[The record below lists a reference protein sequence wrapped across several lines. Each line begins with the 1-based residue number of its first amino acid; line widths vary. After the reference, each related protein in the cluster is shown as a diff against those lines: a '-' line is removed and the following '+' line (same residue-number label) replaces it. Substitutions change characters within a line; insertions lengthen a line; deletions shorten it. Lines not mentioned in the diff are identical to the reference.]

1 MSVHSISASLL
12 MESHINGVSAESDLI
27 QYKLQR
33 LPGQA
38 KFSEVEITRVYQGYD
53 QLYNWRL
60 MIEEGIDSLRM
71 VSVEIL
77 APDLVTVVRKV
88 TLHNCWPHRWQ
99 LPNLDASSN
108 EPAIETISLA
118 YERITGSLGGA
129 GPGDAYAG
137 EGTADGTGPIAN
149 STASGLAL
157 EDQAFDDS
165 FWNKPSD
172 LSALEDKYSAALE
185 LAAQAG
191 ELFDPNEETWD
202 PPEAVDDPTAAK
214 HGGDGSGPVIVG
226 NASGATQVF
235 SDTGGGEGAKSGRG
249 AQAEAEYGDE
259 GESIDP
265 NEETWDAPDS
275 VDDPTAASNGGDG
288 SGPVIV
294 GNAAGTEQ
302 VFADSTS
309 DDGVPLD
316 PNEET
321 WDAPEAV
328 DDPTAARNGGD
339 GTGPV
344 IVGNAGGASQ
354 EFADTAGG
362 TGPKDPNEESWDA
375 IQGEGEQDF
384 RDNDLTK
391 FQGEGEQD
399 FRDNDTTKFE
409 GVPTEFAVTS
419 DDGKPID
426 PNEETWDAPSAFEDP
441 TAGRNGGDGSGPI
454 GGRGAQEAFDGGAGS
469 GPIDNEKVDYGGSA
483 AADDPTAGKSGGDG
497 SGPIG
502 GRGAAAEAD
511 YGSPGSGPIGGR
523 GEGGGGQTE

>member
-1 MSVHSISASLL
+1 MYPKNDISWDLDKYLGSFNFRISINSIEQEKMKVVS
-12 MESHINGVSAESDLI
+12 INNIVSESDIVEYMLGPEPYTRKI
-27 QYKLQR
+27 
-33 LPGQA
+33 PGRA
-38 KFSEVEITRVYQGYD
+38 KFAEVEITRIYQGYD
-53 QLYNWRL
+53 SFYDWRTK
-60 MIEEGIDSLRM
+60 IEDGTDDLRT
-71 VSVEIL
+71 VTVEIL
-77 APDLVTVVRKV
+77 APDLETTVRKMV
-88 TLHNCWPHRWQ
+88 LHNCWPHRWQ
-99 LPNLDASSN
+99 LPNLDASSTA
-108 EPAIETISLA
+108 PAIETIVLACERVTQSLSSA
-118 YERITGSLGGA
+118 LAPQTSSAGADANAGKGA
-129 GPGDAYAG
+129 GPL
-137 EGTADGTGPIAN
+137 TN

-157 EDQAFDDS
+157 EDQAFNED
-165 FWNKPSD
+165 FWGKESD
-172 LSALEDKYSAALE
+172 LSELEDKYNAALE

-362 TGPKDPNEESWDA
+362 TGPIGGRGDQDA
-375 IQGEGEQDF
+375 AEYGEG
-384 RDNDLTK
+384 
-391 FQGEGEQD
+391 GE
-399 FRDNDTTKFE
+399 
-409 GVPTEFAVTS
+409 S
-419 DDGKPID
+419 ID
-426 PNEETWDAPSAFEDP
+426 PNEETWDAPEAVDDP
-441 TAGRNGGDGSGPI
+441 TAASNGGDGSGPI

-483 AADDPTAGKSGGDG
+483 AADDPTAARNGGDG

-511 YGSPGSGPIGGR
+511 YGTPGDGPKGGR
-523 GEGGGGQTE
+523 GYTDDE